1 MDTPLLIE
9 KFQRMGARLKLGDLG
24 PFWPPAVTR
33 AGPGVD
39 ADDNRYRIAVDIR
52 RDDKG
57 EFFEV
62 RLPRTGAVDLDV
74 IDVRPRERH
83 LLLMARPH
91 ADGNDANA
99 RVPADRKQKFLCGHD
114 ERSWFVAAV
123 PEKAG
128 ASNVPTAMAAL
139 KPFAVRASEAREQLP
154 ASHRNRRKNRAFVRQ
169 GEWFFVPVTRRNFVV
184 DEKLVLRNE
193 PLVRSGGGARG
204 GGKPHWAELC
214 FRTGGRNVYVGP
226 RQYGV
231 MEEGQYKALVTAKPH
246 LKRSFRLMRRDAA
259 VYVKGKVRHPDHK
272 TITLHDWH
280 EVQMNTETQAK
291 AMRHVV
297 FLD

>member
-1 MDTPLLIE
+1 MSQQSMTQM
-9 KFQRMGARLKLGDLG
+9 FRRMGARVD
-24 PFWPPAVTR
+24 VTSHSGGR
-33 AGPGVD
+33 MT
-39 ADDNRYRIAVDIR
+39 RRLELDIR
-52 RDDKG
+52 HDGRDEPDAY
-57 EFFEV
+57 FYISHRWDIRLEV
-62 RLPRTGAVDLDV
+62 LDV
-74 IDVRPRERH
+74 IPGDRH
-83 LLLMARPH
+83 LLLRATDERTGRQRQT
-91 ADGNDANA
+91 D
-99 RVPADRKQKFLCGHD
+99 VSQFLCGHD

-139 KPFAVRASEAREQLP
+139 KPFAVRASEARAQLP

-169 GEWFFVPVTRRNFVV
+169 GEWFFVPVARRRGNFVV
-184 DEKLVLRNE
+184 DDKLVLRNE
-193 PLVRSGGGARG
+193 PLVRSGGARG

-226 RQYGV
+226 QQYGLLD
-231 MEEGQYKALVTAKPH
+231 ESQYKALVTHKPH
-246 LKRSFRLMRRDAA
+246 LKRSFRLMRRDAG